1 MLLHFSV
8 VEHSVKLPWILISD
22 NAMLTTLDQD

>member
-8 VEHSVKLPWILISD
+8 VEHSVKLPWIPISD
-22 NAMLTTLDQD
+22 NAMLTTLVDV